1 MVVEAGQFP
10 KAGGAILCGWEM
22 TDVSRRRK
30 VLPRLAGS
38 GYFMD
43 WEDFEE
49 MKPARWKL
57 ESVWCAL
64 GGVLLMAGV
73 GEAQVGPVR
82 MEVGRR
88 LRIPAAPGTAWQL
101 ERSVSGGTP
110 WERVGEPRFGV
121 AGEVVIDDF
130 GLAVAG
136 QRFRAVSVDP
146 AVVGDAPVGGA
157 GLTALLVRSGG
168 NHSEVVFMSATDG
181 FYRLDEQHARTFGYR
196 WVKTGPQG
204 AEVVLSWSDGTHSL
218 LRMELETK
226 TSGRWGMEPLAD
238 PAGAAAVGETGDGG
252 LLQLVTGRI
261 RRNGLAELPA
271 DLSGR
276 EMLLDEGGMVTSVRF
291 ADGHR
296 ARLRSPGAAERE
308 VEVVYE
314 RENAARGSLRF
325 EPLGWQI
332 LLEMNGV
339 GGGTFQEQAVPAPQ
353 GQAPPF
359 VPRRGVFTT
368 PVERPAVP
376 NGDCPP
382 ESLGGRSYIVHGSTV
397 CTLTFKADGTG
408 TAAKEVNGSLEV
420 TAFTYA
426 YARTGAASA
435 SLALTFPGV
444 SRDLIDDYQFDY
456 SDDCAGKFRRDS
468 YASGGSAGVT
478 AGTFTAGPGGGG

>member
-1 MVVEAGQFP
+1 
-10 KAGGAILCGWEM
+10 
-22 TDVSRRRK
+22 
-30 VLPRLAGS
+30 
-38 GYFMD
+38 
-43 WEDFEE
+43 
-49 MKPARWKL
+49 
-57 ESVWCAL
+57 
-64 GGVLLMAGV
+64 
-73 GEAQVGPVR
+73 
-82 MEVGRR
+82 
-88 LRIPAAPGTAWQL
+88 
-101 ERSVSGGTP
+101 
-110 WERVGEPRFGV
+110 V

-146 AVVGDAPVGGA
+146 AAVGDAPVGGA

-332 LLEMNGV
+332 LLEMNGA

-368 PVERPAVP
+368 PVERPEVP

>member
-1 MVVEAGQFP
+1 M
-10 KAGGAILCGWEM
+10 
-22 TDVSRRRK
+22 DVSRRRK
-30 VLPRLAGS
+30 ILPQLAGS
-38 GYFMD
+38 GYRLAG
-43 WEDFEE
+43 EAREE
-49 MKPARWKL
+49 MKPARWKPD
-57 ESVWCAL
+57 SVWGAL

-73 GEAQVGPVR
+73 VEAQLGPVR
-82 MEVGRR
+82 MEPGRR

-101 ERSVSGGTP
+101 ERSVSGGGP
-110 WERVGEPRFGV
+110 WEPVGEPRFGV

-130 GLAVAG
+130 GLEPGG

-146 AVVGDAPVGGA
+146 AAVGDAPVRGA

-168 NHSEVVFMSATDG
+168 SHSEVVFMSATDG
-181 FYRLDEQHARTFGYR
+181 FYRLDEQHARTFAYR
-196 WVKTGPQG
+196 WLKTGPQA
-204 AEVVLSWSDGTHSL
+204 AEVILSWSDGTHSL
-218 LRMELETK
+218 LRMELQTK

-261 RRNGLAELPA
+261 RRNVAAELPA

-276 EMLLDEGGMVTSVRF
+276 EMLLDEGGMVTSVHF
-291 ADGHR
+291 GDGHR

-325 EPLGWQI
+325 EPVGWQI
-332 LLEMNGV
+332 LLEMNAAGV
-339 GGGTFQEQAVPAPQ
+339 GSFQEQTVAAPQ

-368 PVERPAVP
+368 PVERPPVP
-376 NGDCPP
+376 GGDCPP
-382 ESLGGRSYIVHGSTV
+382 ESLGGRSYVVHGSTV

-426 YARTGAASA
+426 YARTGATSA
-435 SLALTFPGV
+435 SVALTFPGV

-456 SDDCAGKFRRDS
+456 AGDCAGKFRRDS

-478 AGTFTAGPGGGG
+478 AGTFTAGPSGGG